1 MTDLHAAAVSR
12 LDAVEAID
20 PDLKNVIDLL
30 RRPAE
35 LIERE
40 LRIVRDSGDI
50 EYVPAWRCRYSDL
63 KGPTKGGVRFSG
75 VASPAEVKRLA
86 FLMTIKCAAMD
97 LPFGG
102 AKGAVKIDP
111 STLSASERKQVG
123 EMYGEAFA
131 DLLRP
136 NHDIAAPDVATG
148 PDDMASMITGI
159 HRVRNG
165 DARGSVTGKPLG
177 LGGIE
182 LRSGSTGQGAA
193 LLVEHLI
200 KPLDLETIE
209 GMTVSVQGMGK
220 AGIAFAQA
228 ICERGA
234 KLIAISDSSGV
245 VIDRDGLDPAV
256 IEKDKSNGSLD
267 YSGDRDELFSEE
279 SDLLCLAALGDAV
292 DDTNADKL
300 SSKVVLEIANSAIAP
315 DADKAIAAKGITVG
329 PDVLFNAGGV
339 VASYLEWAAF
349 RAGGPKLVGNM
360 EQLWKERL
368 TLSGDGIADLLSET
382 ENDWRLAAQLCAL
395 RELNAVAKAQSYF
408 QS

>member
-1 MTDLHAAAVSR
+1 MTDLHGAAVAR
-12 LDAVEAID
+12 LGAVESLD
-20 PDLKNVIDLL
+20 PDLKNVIELL

-40 LRIVRDSGDI
+40 LRVVRDDGSIDH
-50 EYVPAWRCRYSDL
+50 VPAWRCRYSDL

-75 VASPAEVKRLA
+75 AASPAEVKRLA
-86 FLMTIKCAAMD
+86 FLMTLKCAATD

-111 STLSASERKQVG
+111 SSLSSAERRQVG

-148 PDDMASMITGI
+148 PEDMASMIAGI

-182 LRSGSTGQGAA
+182 LRSGSTGEGAA
-193 LLVEHLI
+193 LLVEHLS
-200 KPLDLETIE
+200 KSLGLDALE

-220 AGIAFAQA
+220 AGIAFAKA
-228 ICERGA
+228 MCERGA
-234 KLIAISDSSGV
+234 TLIAISDSSGS
-245 VIDRDGLDPAV
+245 VINRDGLDPEQ
-256 IEKDKSNGSLD
+256 IETDKSKASLD
-267 YSGDRDELFSEE
+267 YTGESDDLLTEE
-279 SDLLCLAALGDAV
+279 SDLLCLAALGDAI
-292 DDTNADKL
+292 NADNAYKL
-300 SSKVVLEIANSAIAP
+300 NSNVVLEIANSAIAP
-315 DADKAIAAKGITVG
+315 EADDLLRKKGVKVG
-329 PDVLFNAGGV
+329 PDILFNAGGV

-360 EQLWKERL
+360 EQLWKDRL
-368 TLSGDGIADLLSET
+368 MLSGDGIADLLSET
-382 ENDWRLAAQLCAL
+382 DGNWRLAAQLCAL